1 MTAIILAGGLGTR
14 LRPVI
19 SNIPKCMAPIKGI
32 PFLAY
37 IINKLSKN
45 GFNNI
50 IIAVSYL
57 RDYIISYFGNLYKGM
72 SISYSIEEEPLGTGG
87 AILKALQLT
96 NEDYIF
102 ILNGDTYF
110 DIDYKKFQI
119 NKYDFV
125 IAAKFVSNVSR
136 YGHLIVK
143 DDRVINFGEK
153 GSNTSGLINGGVY
166 LLNKQSIINMS
177 FEKKFSLEKDF
188 LEKYI
193 QNLYIS
199 YIKYDNF
206 FIDIGIPQDYS
217 KANLLLIYE

>member
-19 SNIPKCMAPIKGI
+19 SDIPKCMAPIKGI

-37 IINKLSKN
+37 ILNKLSKN

-57 RDYIISYFGNLYKGM
+57 RQYIISYFGNRFNGI

-96 NEDYIF
+96 KEDNIF

-110 DIDYKKFQI
+110 DIDYKKLII

-125 IAAKFVSNVSR
+125 LAAKFVSNVSR
-136 YGHLIVK
+136 YGKLIVK

-153 GSNTSGLINGGVY
+153 GPIQSGLINGGVY
-166 LLNKQSIINMS
+166 FLNKKSILNFN
-177 FEKKFSLEKDF
+177 FEKKFSWEKDF

-193 QNLYIS
+193 NSVYIS

-206 FIDIGIPQDYS
+206 FIDIGIPEDYT
-217 KANLLLIYE
+217 KANLLLKYE